1 MVERVIL
8 VSKKG
13 VEIPYKDVTS
23 IYKSIKQVNANKILQ
38 FIVSDFFF
46 TDNTRL
52 RYDFNKIILFNL
64 LYTGGKDSD
73 KANFLFNLLE
83 NAETNTVHIHSKKL
97 ISTVEGLTYI
107 PSMIVGEILNTS

>member
-46 TDNTRL
+46 TDNTRQ

-97 ISTVEGLTYI
+97 IATVEGLTYI
-107 PSMIVGEILNTS
+107 PSMVVGEILNTS

>member
-1 MVERVIL
+1 MSRLLVEFVTEESQTGMRELHCIEMVERVIL

-46 TDNTRL
+46 TDNTR
-52 RYDFNKIILFNL
+52 
-64 LYTGGKDSD
+64 
-73 KANFLFNLLE
+73 
-83 NAETNTVHIHSKKL
+83 
-97 ISTVEGLTYI
+97 
-107 PSMIVGEILNTS
+107 

>member
-1 MVERVIL
+1 MSRLLVEFVTEESQTGMRELQCIEMVERVIL

-46 TDNTRL
+46 TDNTR
-52 RYDFNKIILFNL
+52 
-64 LYTGGKDSD
+64 
-73 KANFLFNLLE
+73 
-83 NAETNTVHIHSKKL
+83 
-97 ISTVEGLTYI
+97 
-107 PSMIVGEILNTS
+107 

>member
-1 MVERVIL
+1 M

-46 TDNTRL
+46 TDNTR
-52 RYDFNKIILFNL
+52 
-64 LYTGGKDSD
+64 
-73 KANFLFNLLE
+73 
-83 NAETNTVHIHSKKL
+83 
-97 ISTVEGLTYI
+97 
-107 PSMIVGEILNTS
+107 

>member
-1 MVERVIL
+1 MSRILVEFVTEESQTGMRELQCIEMVERVIL

-46 TDNTRL
+46 TDNTR
-52 RYDFNKIILFNL
+52 
-64 LYTGGKDSD
+64 
-73 KANFLFNLLE
+73 
-83 NAETNTVHIHSKKL
+83 
-97 ISTVEGLTYI
+97 
-107 PSMIVGEILNTS
+107 

>member
-1 MVERVIL
+1 LGNMSRLLLEFVTEESQTGMRELQCIEMVERVIL

-46 TDNTRL
+46 TDNTR
-52 RYDFNKIILFNL
+52 
-64 LYTGGKDSD
+64 
-73 KANFLFNLLE
+73 
-83 NAETNTVHIHSKKL
+83 
-97 ISTVEGLTYI
+97 
-107 PSMIVGEILNTS
+107 

>member
-1 MVERVIL
+1 MSRLLVEFVTEESQTCMRELQCIEMVERVIL

-46 TDNTRL
+46 TDNTR
-52 RYDFNKIILFNL
+52 
-64 LYTGGKDSD
+64 
-73 KANFLFNLLE
+73 
-83 NAETNTVHIHSKKL
+83 
-97 ISTVEGLTYI
+97 
-107 PSMIVGEILNTS
+107 